1 MREFFENDD
10 IAFCSVILVAI
21 IAGCFIG
28 YFFATQ
34 EYFNEKVRLIECL
47 KNEECL
53 EYVKKYDKIPSIE
66 LQDYLTKD

>member
-10 IAFCSVILVAI
+10 IVFYSVALVAI

-28 YFFATQ
+28 YFFATR
-34 EYFNEKVRLIECL
+34 EYFNEKERLIECI
-47 KNEECL
+47 KNDKCL
-53 EYVKKYDKIPSIE
+53 VYIKKYEKVPSIE